1 MIKKFKKNNPLLKR
15 KNIKILK
22 DYLLIQPGYRGIQF
36 FNKNIG
42 KNMLIHRLIAQ
53 AFIPNPEN
61 KPQINHKNGIKIDNR
76 IENLE
81 WCTITENI
89 RHAFKIK
96 LNSGRKGE
104 SQWNAKL
111 NAHQVLDIRNRLQT
125 SSSKEL
131 AKEFNVSSSL
141 INRIKRKIAW
151 KHI

>member
-1 MIKKFKKNNPLLKR
+1 
-15 KNIKILK
+15 
-22 DYLLIQPGYRGIQF
+22 
-36 FNKNIG
+36 
-42 KNMLIHRLIAQ
+42 MLIHRLIAQ

-141 INRIKRKIAW
+141 INRIKRKIAC